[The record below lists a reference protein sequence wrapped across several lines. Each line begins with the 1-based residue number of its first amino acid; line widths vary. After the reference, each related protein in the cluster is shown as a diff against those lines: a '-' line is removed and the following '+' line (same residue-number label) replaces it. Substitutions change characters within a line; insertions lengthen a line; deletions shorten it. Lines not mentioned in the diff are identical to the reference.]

1 MDYKTDG
8 VDQKYLKTKAEYF
21 LNQLKFY
28 VYIVSKLYKDF
39 DSIEIRIVFLTY
51 PHNPYTR
58 TYGKSKVGE
67 LKEEITYLIKGI
79 LRAEYPKNLFHCSEC
94 NFSINN
100 KCIL

>member
-39 DSIEIRIVFLTY
+39 DLFEIRIVFLMF
-51 PHNPYTR
+51 PDDPYTL
-58 TYGKSKVGE
+58 TYDRNKVGE
-67 LKEEITYLIKGI
+67 LKEEILFLIKGI
-79 LRAEYPKNLFHCSEC
+79 LRAEYPQNLSHCNEC

-100 KCIL
+100 KCVL